1 MDFVLVTYLHLRTTL
16 TPELISCTIRCYS
29 VSLEHHF
36 SSFLSPCA
44 ILEQMILENGEY
56 DLSKLF
62 ALIAEL
68 GESLNENRSLAVS
81 SYTQATN
88 VKVNTMKVVPGKFVH
103 PRSVRRKR
111 FIVKLDSSFA
121 GRYL

>member
-1 MDFVLVTYLHLRTTL
+1 MMIKRTLGLCISYLRTAL
-16 TPELISCTIRCYS
+16 TPELISCTYS
-29 VSLEHHF
+29 VSLEHLF
-36 SSFLSPCA
+36 FSFLSPCA

-88 VKVNTMKVVPGKFVH
+88 VKVNTMKVVVGKFVH

>member
-1 MDFVLVTYLHLRTTL
+1 
-16 TPELISCTIRCYS
+16 
-29 VSLEHHF
+29 
-36 SSFLSPCA
+36 
-44 ILEQMILENGEY
+44 MILENGEY

-88 VKVNTMKVVPGKFVH
+88 VKVDTMKVVAGKFVH
-103 PRSVRRKR
+103 PRSVRRKP